1 MQLTWKKKNLHL
13 DPAYSCLIQKPRRLT
28 DRQLLGKISHSI
40 SFPLSCHR
48 KDSEEIWTDKSSPK
62 LKEKVEQKKICSFLP
77 VEFHIIPYKVKF
89 L

>member
-1 MQLTWKKKNLHL
+1 MKLLCTVNLEEKEAPPSSCIH
-13 DPAYSCLIQKPRRLT
+13 DPKTKT
-28 DRQLLGKISHSI
+28 DRQLLNKISHSI

-48 KDSEEIWTDKSSPK
+48 KDSKENWTDKSSPK
-62 LKEKVEQKKICSFLP
+62 LKEKVERKKICSFLP